1 MTTTQ
6 TIYLIVI
13 FLVVTGGV
21 LAVLWQFGT
30 RPIQKRLE
38 GIAEEGHPL
47 TPELPPELATPQEA
61 PAWVQRVVKLS
72 GPLARIALPQEGW
85 ENSNLRIR
93 FMNAGFRFSSAPVVF
108 FAAKTLLALILPLL
122 LALYLGMG
130 AADKIKPTTMLS
142 LFIGFAALGYFLPNV
157 WLMWRIKNRQRELF
171 ESFPDALDLMTVCV
185 EAGLALDAA
194 LARVGE
200 EMRLKSMTLAEEL
213 HLVSLEMRAGSSRER
228 ALRNLALRTG
238 LGEIDS
244 LVALLVQSDRF
255 GTSVADSLRVH
266 SEGLRTKRRL
276 RAEEAAAKIAVKLLF
291 PLIFCI
297 FPALMLVLIGPSLL
311 TMIRVLFPAL
321 TGAQVGP

>member
-6 TIYLIVI
+6 YIYLIVI
-13 FLVVTGGV
+13 FVAVFGV
-21 LAVLWQFGT
+21 ALSILLQMGT

-38 GIAEEGHPL
+38 GVAADKPDSSPL
-47 TPELPPELATPQEA
+47 QEA
-61 PAWVQRVVKLS
+61 PVWIQRVVELS
-72 GPLARIALPQEGW
+72 GPLAKLALPQGGW
-85 ENSNLRIR
+85 EKSSLRIR
-93 FMNAGFRFSSAPVVF
+93 FMNAGYRLPSSPMLF
-108 FAAKTLLALILPLL
+108 FAAKTLLALILPGL
-122 LALYLGMG
+122 LAFYFGMG
-130 AADKIKPTTMLS
+130 APDKIRPTVVLFS
-142 LFIGFAALGYFLPNV
+142 LIAVSALGFFLPNI
-157 WLMWRIKNRQRELF
+157 WLSWRIKIRQREIF

-200 EMRLKSMTLAEEL
+200 EIRLKSVILAEEL

-238 LGEIDS
+238 VEDIDS

-255 GTSVADSLRVH
+255 GTSVADSLRIH

-297 FPALMLVLIGPSLL
+297 FPALMLVLLGPPFI
-311 TMIRVLFPAL
+311 TMSRVLFPAL
-321 TGAQVGP
+321 TGTQVLP